1 MTERRRFSRIIYQVS
16 ALVEQSDLALQAT
29 IQDLSLH
36 GLLLRA
42 ENANSL
48 ESSLPVEV
56 AFSFAQSEQVMQL
69 TADIIA
75 VASNEIR
82 LKIINIDIDSISQL
96 KRFIEL
102 NVGNNELLNR
112 ELEYLSDLGEEQI
125 ERLL

>member
-16 ALVEQSDLALQAT
+16 ALLEQGDLALQAT

-36 GLLLRA
+36 GLLLKA
-42 ENANSL
+42 ENASSL
-48 ESSLPVEV
+48 EPSRKVDV

-69 TADIIA
+69 TANII
-75 VASNEIR
+75 SITDNEIR
-82 LKIINIDIDSISQL
+82 LKIANIDIDSISQL

-112 ELEYLSDLGEEQI
+112 ELEHLSDLGEE
-125 ERLL
+125 

>member
-69 TADIIA
+69 TADIIS
-75 VASNEIR
+75 VANNEIR

-112 ELEYLSDLGEEQI
+112 ELEYLSDLGEE
-125 ERLL
+125 

>member
-75 VASNEIR
+75 VADNEIR

-112 ELEYLSDLGEEQI
+112 ELEYLSDLGEE
-125 ERLL
+125 